1 MHLSQVMRTLITLIK
16 DKRYRAKVITSY
28 LATRISLPENYS

>member
-28 LATRISLPENYS
+28 LARISLPENYS